1 MDKNKKNKKSEWR
14 DLIKSLPTGSWGI
27 AETQPRRQKESAVTT
42 IGLLH
47 FAYCLRGIT
56 DYPPKLSYMIDSG
69 STPRESSMPTTA
81 FDIGPGPHM

>member
-1 MDKNKKNKKSEWR
+1 MALKVKATEQMMKIGTYAGKYRYVMMPELYTALK
-14 DLIKSLPTGSWGI
+14 T
-27 AETQPRRQKESAVTT
+27 KESAVT

-56 DYPPKLSYMIDSG
+56 DYPPKLSYMILSG

>member
-1 MDKNKKNKKSEWR
+1 MDKNKKNKKSAWR
-14 DLIKSLPTGSWGI
+14 DLKKSLPTGSWGI
-27 AETQPRRQKESAVTT
+27 AETSALKTKRKCSNHQ
-42 IGLLH
+42 GLLH

>member
-1 MDKNKKNKKSEWR
+1 MFLRDSLYGTFVIWKVAVYKVPSSFWR
-14 DLIKSLPTGSWGI
+14 RG
-27 AETQPRRQKESAVTT
+27 QKESAVT

-69 STPRESSMPTTA
+69 STPSESSIDTTA